1 MQRAK
6 YIETMVSKIVIK
18 ITNILEAPMRLYA
31 KHTTREWRLAA
42 FSSSRPHFKLKHYL
56 SMRRGQDSVERPN
69 LGRHESLRAIA
80 ETHEQAFSRVQFRD
94 PVTA

>member
-1 MQRAK
+1 MQPAK

-18 ITNILEAPMRLYA
+18 ITNIPEAPTRLYA
-31 KHTTREWRLAA
+31 RHTTREWRLAA
-42 FSSSRPHFKLKHYL
+42 FRQAARHFKLKHYL
-56 SMRRGQDSVERPN
+56 SMRRGQDSIERPN

-80 ETHEQAFSRVQFRD
+80 RNARAAFSRVQFRD

>member
-1 MQRAK
+1 M
-6 YIETMVSKIVIK
+6 
-18 ITNILEAPMRLYA
+18 EAGSV
-31 KHTTREWRLAA
+31 
-42 FSSSRPHFKLKHYL
+42 SSSRPHFKLKHYL
-56 SMRRGQDSVERPN
+56 SMRRGQDSIERPN

>member
-18 ITNILEAPMRLYA
+18 ITNILEAPIRLYA

-42 FSSSRPHFKLKHYL
+42 FRQAARNL
-56 SMRRGQDSVERPN
+56 S
-69 LGRHESLRAIA
+69 
-80 ETHEQAFSRVQFRD
+80 
-94 PVTA
+94 